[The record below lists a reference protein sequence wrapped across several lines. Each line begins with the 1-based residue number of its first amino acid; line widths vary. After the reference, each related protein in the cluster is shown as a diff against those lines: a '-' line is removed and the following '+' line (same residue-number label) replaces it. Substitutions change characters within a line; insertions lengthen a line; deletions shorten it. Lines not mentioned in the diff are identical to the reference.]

1 MTADLAELRPGRP
14 RARPAG
20 GRGPAAPSPPR
31 RRHVVLALGP
41 WSLRVERRVLGVGV
55 VLAVLV
61 AVAMA
66 ASTLFGDYGLAVR
79 DVLAILGGD
88 ESDPRATYFVTEQR
102 IPRVLAGAAV
112 GAALALS
119 GAIFQNLSRNPLGSP
134 DIIGFT
140 VGAASG
146 ALAQIILFDAAPDA
160 VAAGAVV
167 GGLGTAVAVYALS
180 WQRGVAAH
188 RLVLVGVG
196 VGAVLQALNAL
207 LVVKASLTEAQTA
220 AVWLAGSLNAMTW
233 GPLLRLSAALAVLV
247 PAALALA
254 RPLGSLVLGDDV
266 AAATGVR
273 VERCRLGLVAVG
285 VALVAAAVATAG
297 PLAFVALAA
306 PQIGRRLTRT
316 PWAGPVVSA
325 LVGALVVVLSDLV
338 AQRIFAPTQLPVG
351 VVTGSLGGAYLI
363 WLLAWQRRNPL
374 L

>member
-1 MTADLAELRPGRP
+1 VTADLAELRPGRP